1 MLRKNLISAPKMDV
15 KGVKFEGRKGKIEV
29 TNKIGQPLFT
39 TKLRDGIYYVFP
51 KIPSNEINHIKF
63 KDPKTSNNFKH
74 SKQTKIEMAYMKNDN
89 FKLWHKRFAYVSPKL
104 IERTTKYE

>member
-1 MLRKNLISAPKMDV
+1 M
-15 KGVKFEGRKGKIEV
+15 
-29 TNKIGQPLFT
+29 FT
-39 TKLRDGIYYVFP
+39 AKLCDGIYYVFS
-51 KIPSNEINHIKF
+51 KISSKGIRHVKF
-63 KDPKTSNNFKH
+63 KDPKTSNKFKH